1 MAVTE
6 LPVCPMLIAGEAVA
20 EGSAGSID
28 LMDPSTGQAVGT
40 APLAGVADVDRA
52 VAAARAAQPA
62 WASTPGAE
70 RGRVL
75 FACARAIRDQAD
87 RLAEAV
93 MRFTGHSRRF
103 SAADAVNAARYFE
116 YYGGVADK
124 IHGESIPVGPDHVDF
139 TLREPYGVCAIITPF
154 NGPLQMLG
162 RSVAPALAAGN
173 AAIVKPTEQAPGA
186 ALALAEVLAGV
197 GLPAGILSVLPGAV
211 EAGQRLVRHPQVRHV
226 TFTGSVGTGAAIMAA
241 AAETITPVTLE
252 LGGKSPQLVFED
264 ADLDAVVGATVAS
277 ALVTAGQ
284 VCSAGTRLLVQRGAH
299 DELVARLRAAIDQIT
314 IGPPADGADMG
325 PVISQAARDRILT
338 AIARA
343 REDGATLVVGG
354 DEPVTGVPAGGHFVR
369 PTVFTDV
376 DPRGDLALNEIFGPV
391 LGLMVFDTWEQAL
404 ELANDSDFGLVSGVW
419 TRDAGL
425 AMHLAK
431 QLQTGQVFVN
441 NYGAGGGIELPFG
454 GYKQSGIGRE
464 KGMGAVLE
472 YTQVKNVCVLA
483 KPPVA

>member
-1 MAVTE
+1 MAVTD
-6 LPVCPMLIAGEAVA
+6 LPVCPMLIAGRAVS
-20 EGSAGSID
+20 EGAAGTVD
-28 LMDPSTGQAVGT
+28 LMDPSTGQAVGI

-52 VAAARAAQPA
+52 VSAAKAIGPEWAATA
-62 WASTPGAE
+62 GAE
-70 RGRVL
+70 RGRIL
-75 FACARAIRDQAD
+75 FACAQAIRDNAE

-93 MRFTGHSRRF
+93 MRFTGHSRGF
-103 SAADAVNAARYFE
+103 SASDAINAARYFQ

-154 NGPLQMLG
+154 NGPLQMFG

-173 AAIVKPTEQAPGA
+173 TAIVKPTEQAPGA

-197 GLPAGILSVLPGAV
+197 DIPAGVLSVLPGAV
-211 EAGQRLVRHPQVRHV
+211 EAGQRLVRHPDVRHV
-226 TFTGSVGTGAAIMAA
+226 TFTGSVATGAAIMTA

-264 ADLDAVVGATVAS
+264 ADLDGVVAATIAS
-277 ALVTAGQ
+277 GLVTAGQ
-284 VCSAGTRLLVQRGAH
+284 VCSAGTRLLVHRAAH
-299 DELVARLRAAIDQIT
+299 DELLERLRAAIERIS
-314 IGPPADGADMG
+314 IGPPEDGADMG
-325 PVISQAARDRILT
+325 PVISAAAADRIRT
-338 AIARA
+338 AIRRA
-343 REDGATLVVGG
+343 QDDGATLVVGG
-354 DEPVTGVPAGGHFVR
+354 DEPVADVPADGHFVR

-376 DPRGDLALNEIFGPV
+376 DPRGDLARNEIFGPV
-391 LGLMVFDTWEQAL
+391 LGLMTFDTWQEAL
-404 ELANDSDFGLVSGVW
+404 ELANDSDFGLVAGVW
-419 TRDAGL
+419 TRDSGL

-431 QLQTGQVFVN
+431 QLQSGQVFVN

-464 KGMGAVLE
+464 KGLGALHE

-483 KPPVA
+483 KPPAS